1 MNRLN
6 TVEKIREFNRFYLPV
21 MDILDSCYLDSE
33 YSVTEVRILYEIY
46 GNEKCTANLIV
57 GKLHIDKS
65 YLSRILK
72 KLEGDGIL
80 AKKVSEDDT
89 RSMEISLTEKGVNCY
104 TEFVERANSEIFA
117 LLENLTDAEC
127 RKIEAAIDTI
137 TKLISKGKD
146 Q

>member
-33 YSVTEVRILYEIY
+33 YSVTEVRIIYEIY

-72 KLEGDGIL
+72 KLESDGIL
-80 AKKVSEDDT
+80 IKKVSEDDT

-104 TEFVERANSEIFA
+104 KELVERVNSEIFA
-117 LLENLTDAEC
+117 LLEKLTDTEC
-127 RKIEAAIDTI
+127 RKIETAMDTI
-137 TKLISKGKD
+137 TKLVSKGKD
-146 Q
+146 W

>member
-21 MDILDSCYLDSE
+21 MDILDSCYLDSD

-72 KLEGDGIL
+72 KLEMDGIL
-80 AKKVSEDDT
+80 IKKVSEDDT
-89 RSMEISLTEKGVNCY
+89 RSMEISLTEKGVNCCK
-104 TEFVERANSEIFA
+104 ELVERANSEIFA
-117 LLENLTDAEC
+117 LLEKLTDAEC
-127 RKIEAAIDTI
+127 RKIEAAMDTI
-137 TKLISKGKD
+137 TKLVSKGKD
-146 Q
+146 W